1 MFVLRDNPFTDIFA
15 EVQSRVWK
23 TFNFA
28 PGHFLERLSKFQPK
42 YDYLQQL

>member
-1 MFVLRDNPFTDIFA
+1 MFVLLDNSFTDIFA

-23 TFNFA
+23 TFNFG
-28 PGHFLERLSKFQPK
+28 PGHFLERLSKFQPE